1 MLEFN
6 NISYSISQRKLFEN
20 TSLLVPNGYH
30 LGLIGS
36 NGIGKSTLF
45 NLITKELSLDEGD
58 IKLQSNKSIG
68 ILQQEIPD
76 TQLTLLDFVLSG
88 NQEQTELLKE
98 VETSTNPDRISEI
111 YMRLEDLNAYDAPWK
126 ASLILSGLGFDKSQQ
141 EKKLSDFSGGW
152 RMRVGL
158 ASALFNEP
166 DLLLLDEPTNHLDFE
181 SNIWLENFL
190 VNYPRTFIL
199 ISHDREALNKT
210 VDHIIHIDQLK
221 LNIYT
226 GNYDQYENQY
236 AQKIIGQQSLF
247 EKQQAYKKNVMRFV
261 NRFGSKASK
270 AKQAQSRLKSL
281 EKMDLVDAVISDR
294 AIKFSFPKPENL
306 GSSIITLDHVDV
318 GYEINKPILKDINLS
333 IANDSRIALLGA
345 NGNGKST
352 LIKLISEKL
361 EPMSGKIIKSK
372 KLKIGYFAQH
382 QSEEL
387 ELDQTAFQV
396 LSQKALDQPELKT
409 RGILGKFGFDKAKSD
424 TKIGKLSGGEK
435 TRLLFCLMSF
445 ESPNILLLDEPTNHL
460 DIDSISALINALNDY
475 EGCVILVSHD
485 TQLIEKVSDQLV
497 LIKDGKVNNF
507 LEDLESYKTLIMDDK
522 KSNRSKN
529 KKEKNQKKNQKKLK
543 KLEINIKR
551 LTKEKLNIENQLVDK
566 ENISNYDLLSD
577 LSNKYTEIKKDLEKS
592 EELWL
597 NQQE

>member
-45 NLITKELSLDEGD
+45 NLITKELSLDEGE
-58 IKLQSNKSIG
+58 IKFQSNKTIG

-76 TQLTLLDFVLSG
+76 NELSLLEFVLSS
-88 NQEQTELLKE
+88 NHEQTELLKE
-98 VETSTNPDRISEI
+98 VETSTNSERISDI
-111 YMRLEDLNAYDAPWK
+111 YMRLEEINAYDAPWK
-126 ASLILSGLGFDKSQQ
+126 ASLILSGLGFDKPQQ
-141 EKKLSDFSGGW
+141 EKKLKEFSGGW

-181 SNIWLENFL
+181 SNTWLENFL

-199 ISHDREALNKT
+199 ISHDRETLNKT
-210 VDHIIHIDQLK
+210 VDHIIHVDQLK

-226 GNYDQYENQY
+226 GNYDQYEKIY
-236 AQKIIGQQSLF
+236 AQKKIGQQSLF
-247 EKQQAYKKNVMRFV
+247 DKQQAYKKNVMRFV
-261 NRFGSKASK
+261 DRFGSKASK

-318 GYEINKPILKDINLS
+318 GYEKGNPVLKDINLS
-333 IANDSRIALLGA
+333 ISNDSRIALLGA

-352 LIKLISEKL
+352 LIKLISEKIA
-361 EPMSGKIIKSK
+361 PMNGEIIKSK

-387 ELDQTAFQV
+387 DLDQTAFQV
-396 LSQKALDQPELKT
+396 LSKKDIDQPELKT
-409 RGILGKFGFDKAKSD
+409 RSILGKFGFDKAKSD
-424 TKIGKLSGGEK
+424 TKIEKLSGGEK

-460 DIDSISALINALNDY
+460 DLDSRSALINALNEY
-475 EGCVILVSHD
+475 EGCVVLVSHD
-485 TQLIEKVSDQLV
+485 TQLVEKICDQLL

-507 LEDLESYKTLIMDDK
+507 NEDLQSYKAYVIDDR
-522 KSNRSKN
+522 KSNNSKKKKENN
-529 KKEKNQKKNQKKLK
+529 KKKTQKKLK

-551 LTKEKLNIENQLVDK
+551 LTKEKTNIEARLISD
-566 ENISNYDLLSD
+566 ENINNYDLLSD
-577 LSNKYTEIKKDLEKS
+577 LSFKYIEIKKELEKN
-592 EELWL
+592 EEIWL
-597 NQQE
+597 NEQE

>member
-45 NLITKELSLDEGD
+45 NLITKEISLDEGE

-76 TQLTLLDFVLSG
+76 TELSLLDFVLSS
-88 NQEQTELLKE
+88 NKEQTELLKE
-98 VETSTNPDRISEI
+98 VETSENPERISEI

-126 ASLILSGLGFDKSQQ
+126 ASMILSGLGFDKSQQ
-141 EKKLSDFSGGW
+141 QKNLSDFSGGW

-190 VNYPRTFIL
+190 INYPRTFIL

-236 AQKIIGQQSLF
+236 AQKILGQQSLF
-247 EKQQAYKKNVMRFV
+247 EKQQAYKKNVMKFV
-261 NRFGSKASK
+261 DRFGSKASK

-318 GYEINKPILKDINLS
+318 GYEVNKPILSDINLS
-333 IANDSRIALLGA
+333 ISNDSRIALLGA

-352 LIKLISEKL
+352 LIKLISDNLK
-361 EPMSGKIIKSK
+361 PMNGKIIKSK

-396 LSQKALDQPELKT
+396 LSKKSLYQPELKT

-424 TKIGKLSGGEK
+424 TKIEKLSGGEK

-445 ESPNILLLDEPTNHL
+445 ESPNVLLLDEPTNHL
-460 DIDSISALINALNDY
+460 DIDSRSALINALNNY

-485 TQLIEKVSDQLV
+485 TQLVEKVSDQLII
-497 LIKDGKVNNF
+497 IKDGKVNNF
-507 LEDLESYKTLIMDDK
+507 TEDLESYKSFIIDDK
-522 KSNRSKN
+522 KSNRSK
-529 KKEKNQKKNQKKLK
+529 KKKQNNNQKKTK

-551 LTKEKLNIENQLVDK
+551 LTKEKSNIENQLVAT
-566 ENISNYDLLSD
+566 ENITNYDLLAD
-577 LSNKYTEIKKDLEKS
+577 LSSRYTEIKKELDKN

-597 NQQE
+597 NEQK

>member
-45 NLITKELSLDEGD
+45 NLITKELSLDEGE
-58 IKLQSNKSIG
+58 IIFQSNKTIG

-76 TQLTLLDFVLSG
+76 NELSLLEFVLSS
-88 NQEQTELLKE
+88 NHEQTELLKE
-98 VETSTNPDRISEI
+98 VETSTNSERISEI
-111 YMRLEDLNAYDAPWK
+111 YMRLEEINAYDAPWK
-126 ASLILSGLGFDKSQQ
+126 ASLILSGLGFDKPQQ
-141 EKKLSDFSGGW
+141 EKKLKEFSGGW

-181 SNIWLENFL
+181 SNTWLENFL

-199 ISHDREALNKT
+199 ISHDRETLNKT

-226 GNYDQYENQY
+226 GNYDQYEKIY
-236 AQKIIGQQSLF
+236 AQKKIGQQSLF
-247 EKQQAYKKNVMRFV
+247 DKQQAYKKNVMRFV
-261 NRFGSKASK
+261 DRFGSKASK

-318 GYEINKPILKDINLS
+318 GYEKGNPVLKDINLS
-333 IANDSRIALLGA
+333 ISNDSRIALLGA

-352 LIKLISEKL
+352 LIKLISEKI
-361 EPMSGKIIKSK
+361 EPMNGEIIKSK

-387 ELDQTAFQV
+387 DLDQTAFQV
-396 LSQKALDQPELKT
+396 LSKKYIDQPELKT
-409 RGILGKFGFDKAKSD
+409 RSILGKFGFDKAKSD
-424 TKIGKLSGGEK
+424 TKIEKLSGGEK

-460 DIDSISALINALNDY
+460 DLDSRSALINALNEY
-475 EGCVILVSHD
+475 EGCVVLVSHD
-485 TQLIEKVSDQLV
+485 TQLVEKICDQLL

-507 LEDLESYKTLIMDDK
+507 NEDLQSYKAFVIDDR
-522 KSNRSKN
+522 KSNNSKKKKENN
-529 KKEKNQKKNQKKLK
+529 KKKTQKKLK

-551 LTKEKLNIENQLVDK
+551 LTKEKTNIEARLISD
-566 ENISNYDLLSD
+566 ENINNYDLLSD
-577 LSNKYTEIKKDLEKS
+577 LSFKYIEIKKELEKN
-592 EELWL
+592 EEIWL
-597 NQQE
+597 NEQE

>member
-45 NLITKELSLDEGD
+45 NLITKELSLDEGE
-58 IKLQSNKSIG
+58 IIFQSNKTIG

-76 TQLTLLDFVLSG
+76 NELSLLEFVLSS
-88 NQEQTELLKE
+88 NHEQTELLKE
-98 VETSTNPDRISEI
+98 VETSTNSERISEI
-111 YMRLEDLNAYDAPWK
+111 YMRLEEINAYDAPWK
-126 ASLILSGLGFDKSQQ
+126 ASLILSGLGFDKPQQ
-141 EKKLSDFSGGW
+141 EKKLKEFSGGW

-181 SNIWLENFL
+181 SNTWLENFL

-199 ISHDREALNKT
+199 ISHDRETLNKT
-210 VDHIIHIDQLK
+210 VDHIIHVDQLK

-226 GNYDQYENQY
+226 GNYDQYEKIY
-236 AQKIIGQQSLF
+236 AQKKIGQQSLF
-247 EKQQAYKKNVMRFV
+247 DKQQAYKKNVMRFV
-261 NRFGSKASK
+261 DRFGSKASK

-318 GYEINKPILKDINLS
+318 GYEKGNPVLKDINLS
-333 IANDSRIALLGA
+333 ISNDSRIALLGA

-352 LIKLISEKL
+352 LIKLISEKI
-361 EPMSGKIIKSK
+361 EPMNGEIIKSK

-387 ELDQTAFQV
+387 DLDQTAFQV
-396 LSQKALDQPELKT
+396 LSKKDIDQPELKT
-409 RGILGKFGFDKAKSD
+409 RSILGKFGFDKAKSD
-424 TKIGKLSGGEK
+424 TKIEKLSGGEK

-460 DIDSISALINALNDY
+460 DLDSRSALINALNEY
-475 EGCVILVSHD
+475 EGCVVLVSHD
-485 TQLIEKVSDQLV
+485 TQLVEKICDQLL

-507 LEDLESYKTLIMDDK
+507 NEDLQSYKAFVIDDR
-522 KSNRSKN
+522 KSNNSKKKKENN
-529 KKEKNQKKNQKKLK
+529 KKKTQKKLK

-551 LTKEKLNIENQLVDK
+551 LTKEKTNIEARLISD
-566 ENISNYDLLSD
+566 ENINNYDLLSD
-577 LSNKYTEIKKDLEKS
+577 LSFKYIEIKKELEKN
-592 EELWL
+592 EEIWL
-597 NQQE
+597 NEQE

>member
-45 NLITKELSLDEGD
+45 NLITKELSLDEGE
-58 IKLQSNKSIG
+58 IIFQSNKTIG

-76 TQLTLLDFVLSG
+76 NELSLLEFVLSS
-88 NQEQTELLKE
+88 NHEQTELLKE
-98 VETSTNPDRISEI
+98 VETSTNSERISDI
-111 YMRLEDLNAYDAPWK
+111 YMRLEEINAYDAPWK
-126 ASLILSGLGFDKSQQ
+126 ASLILSGLGFDKPQQ
-141 EKKLSDFSGGW
+141 EKKLKEFSGGW

-181 SNIWLENFL
+181 SNTWLENFL

-199 ISHDREALNKT
+199 ISHDRETLNKT
-210 VDHIIHIDQLK
+210 VDHIIHVDQLK

-226 GNYDQYENQY
+226 GNYDQYEKIY
-236 AQKIIGQQSLF
+236 AQKKIGQRSLF
-247 EKQQAYKKNVMRFV
+247 DKQQAYKKNVMRFV
-261 NRFGSKASK
+261 DRFGSKASK

-318 GYEINKPILKDINLS
+318 GYEKGNPVLKDINLS
-333 IANDSRIALLGA
+333 ISNDSRIALLGA

-352 LIKLISEKL
+352 LIKLISEKIA
-361 EPMSGKIIKSK
+361 PMNGEIIKSK

-387 ELDQTAFQV
+387 DLDQTAFQV
-396 LSQKALDQPELKT
+396 LSKKDIDQPELKT
-409 RGILGKFGFDKAKSD
+409 RSILGKFGFDKAKSD
-424 TKIGKLSGGEK
+424 TKIEKLSGGEK

-460 DIDSISALINALNDY
+460 DLDSRSALINALNEY
-475 EGCVILVSHD
+475 EGCVVLVSHD
-485 TQLIEKVSDQLV
+485 TQLVEKICDQLL

-507 LEDLESYKTLIMDDK
+507 NEDLQSYKAYVIDDR
-522 KSNRSKN
+522 KSNNSKKKKENN
-529 KKEKNQKKNQKKLK
+529 KKKTQKKLK

-551 LTKEKLNIENQLVDK
+551 LTKEKTNIEARLISD
-566 ENISNYDLLSD
+566 ENINNYDLLSD
-577 LSNKYTEIKKDLEKS
+577 LSFKYIEIKKELEKN
-592 EELWL
+592 EEIWL
-597 NQQE
+597 NEQE

>member
-45 NLITKELSLDEGD
+45 NLITKELSLDEGE
-58 IKLQSNKSIG
+58 IIFQSNKTIG

-76 TQLTLLDFVLSG
+76 NELSLLEFVLSS
-88 NQEQTELLKE
+88 NHEQTELLKE
-98 VETSTNPDRISEI
+98 VETSTNSERISDI
-111 YMRLEDLNAYDAPWK
+111 YMRLEEINAYDAPWK
-126 ASLILSGLGFDKSQQ
+126 ASLILSGLGFDKPQQ
-141 EKKLSDFSGGW
+141 EKKLKEFSGGW

-181 SNIWLENFL
+181 SNTWLENFL

-199 ISHDREALNKT
+199 ISHDRETLNKT
-210 VDHIIHIDQLK
+210 VDHIIHVDQLK

-226 GNYDQYENQY
+226 GNYDQYEKIY
-236 AQKIIGQQSLF
+236 AQKKIGQQSLF
-247 EKQQAYKKNVMRFV
+247 DKQQAYKKNVMRFV
-261 NRFGSKASK
+261 DRFGSKASK

-318 GYEINKPILKDINLS
+318 GYEKGNPVLKDINLS
-333 IANDSRIALLGA
+333 ISNDSRIALLGA

-352 LIKLISEKL
+352 LIKLISEKI
-361 EPMSGKIIKSK
+361 EPMNGEIIKSK

-387 ELDQTAFQV
+387 DLDQTAFQV
-396 LSQKALDQPELKT
+396 LSKKDIDQPELKT
-409 RGILGKFGFDKAKSD
+409 RSILGKFGFDKAKSD
-424 TKIGKLSGGEK
+424 TKIEKLSGGEK

-460 DIDSISALINALNDY
+460 DLDSRSALINALNEY
-475 EGCVILVSHD
+475 EGCVVLVSHD
-485 TQLIEKVSDQLV
+485 TQLVEKICDQLL

-507 LEDLESYKTLIMDDK
+507 NEDLQSYKAYVIDDR
-522 KSNRSKN
+522 KSNNSKKKKENN
-529 KKEKNQKKNQKKLK
+529 KKKTQKKLK

-551 LTKEKLNIENQLVDK
+551 LTKEKTNIEARLISD
-566 ENISNYDLLSD
+566 ENINNYDLLSD
-577 LSNKYTEIKKDLEKS
+577 LSFKYIEIKKELEKN
-592 EELWL
+592 EEIWL
-597 NQQE
+597 NEQE

>member
-45 NLITKELSLDEGD
+45 NLITKELSLDEGE
-58 IKLQSNKSIG
+58 IIFQSNKTIG

-76 TQLTLLDFVLSG
+76 NELSLLEFVLSS
-88 NQEQTELLKE
+88 NHEQTELLKE
-98 VETSTNPDRISEI
+98 VETSTNSERISEI
-111 YMRLEDLNAYDAPWK
+111 YMRLEEINAYDAPWK
-126 ASLILSGLGFDKSQQ
+126 ASLILSGLGFDKPQQ
-141 EKKLSDFSGGW
+141 EKKLKEFSGGW

-181 SNIWLENFL
+181 SNTWLENFL

-199 ISHDREALNKT
+199 ISHDRETLNKT

-226 GNYDQYENQY
+226 GNYDQYEKIY
-236 AQKIIGQQSLF
+236 AQKKIGQRSLF
-247 EKQQAYKKNVMRFV
+247 DKQQAYKKNVMRFV
-261 NRFGSKASK
+261 DRFGSKASK

-318 GYEINKPILKDINLS
+318 GYEKGNPVLKDINLS
-333 IANDSRIALLGA
+333 ISNDSRIALLGA

-352 LIKLISEKL
+352 LIKLISEKIA
-361 EPMSGKIIKSK
+361 PMNGEIIKSK

-387 ELDQTAFQV
+387 DLDQTAFQV
-396 LSQKALDQPELKT
+396 LSKKDIDQPELKT
-409 RGILGKFGFDKAKSD
+409 RSILGKFGFDKAKSD
-424 TKIGKLSGGEK
+424 TKIEKLSGGEK

-460 DIDSISALINALNDY
+460 DLDSRSALINALNEY
-475 EGCVILVSHD
+475 EGCVVLVSHD
-485 TQLIEKVSDQLV
+485 TQLVEKICDQLL

-507 LEDLESYKTLIMDDK
+507 NEDLQSYKAYVIDDR
-522 KSNRSKN
+522 KSNNSKKKKENN
-529 KKEKNQKKNQKKLK
+529 KKKTQKKLK

-551 LTKEKLNIENQLVDK
+551 LTKEKTNIEARLISD
-566 ENISNYDLLSD
+566 ENINNYDLLSD
-577 LSNKYTEIKKDLEKS
+577 LSFKYIEIKKELEKN
-592 EELWL
+592 EEIWL
-597 NQQE
+597 NEQE

>member
-45 NLITKELSLDEGD
+45 NLITKELSLDEGE
-58 IKLQSNKSIG
+58 IIFQSNKTIG

-76 TQLTLLDFVLSG
+76 NELSLLEFVLSS
-88 NQEQTELLKE
+88 NHEQTELLKE
-98 VETSTNPDRISEI
+98 VETSTNSERISEI
-111 YMRLEDLNAYDAPWK
+111 YMRLEEINAYDAPWK
-126 ASLILSGLGFDKSQQ
+126 ASLILSGLGFDKPQQ
-141 EKKLSDFSGGW
+141 EKKLKEFSGGW

-181 SNIWLENFL
+181 SNTWLENFL

-199 ISHDREALNKT
+199 ISHDRETLNKT
-210 VDHIIHIDQLK
+210 VDHIIHVDQLK

-226 GNYDQYENQY
+226 GNYDQYEKIY
-236 AQKIIGQQSLF
+236 AQKKIGQQSLF
-247 EKQQAYKKNVMRFV
+247 DKQQAYKKNVMRFV
-261 NRFGSKASK
+261 DRFGSKASK

-318 GYEINKPILKDINLS
+318 GYEKGNPVLKDINLS
-333 IANDSRIALLGA
+333 ISNDSRIALLGA

-352 LIKLISEKL
+352 LIKLISEKI
-361 EPMSGKIIKSK
+361 EPMNGEIIKSK

-387 ELDQTAFQV
+387 DLDQTAFQV
-396 LSQKALDQPELKT
+396 LSKKDIDQPELKT
-409 RGILGKFGFDKAKSD
+409 RSILGKFGFDKAKSD
-424 TKIGKLSGGEK
+424 TKIEKLSGGEK

-460 DIDSISALINALNDY
+460 DLDSRSALINALNEY
-475 EGCVILVSHD
+475 EGCVVLVSHD
-485 TQLIEKVSDQLV
+485 TQLVEKICDQLL

-507 LEDLESYKTLIMDDK
+507 NEDLQSYKAFVIDDR
-522 KSNRSKN
+522 KSNNSKKKKENN
-529 KKEKNQKKNQKKLK
+529 KKKTQKKLK

-551 LTKEKLNIENQLVDK
+551 LTKEKTNIEARLISD
-566 ENISNYDLLSD
+566 ENINNYDLLSD
-577 LSNKYTEIKKDLEKS
+577 LSFKYIEIKKELEKN
-592 EELWL
+592 EEIWL
-597 NQQE
+597 NEQG

>member
-45 NLITKELSLDEGD
+45 NLITKELSLDEGE
-58 IKLQSNKSIG
+58 IIFQSNKTIG

-76 TQLTLLDFVLSG
+76 NELSLLEFVLSS
-88 NQEQTELLKE
+88 NHEQTELLKE
-98 VETSTNPDRISEI
+98 VETSTNSERISEI
-111 YMRLEDLNAYDAPWK
+111 YMRLEEINAYDAPWK
-126 ASLILSGLGFDKSQQ
+126 ASLILSGLGFDKPQQ
-141 EKKLSDFSGGW
+141 EKKLKEFSGGW

-181 SNIWLENFL
+181 SNTWLENFL

-199 ISHDREALNKT
+199 ISHDRETLNKT
-210 VDHIIHIDQLK
+210 VDHIIHVDQLK

-226 GNYDQYENQY
+226 GNYDQYEKIY
-236 AQKIIGQQSLF
+236 AQKKIGQQSLF
-247 EKQQAYKKNVMRFV
+247 DKQKAYKKNVMRFV
-261 NRFGSKASK
+261 DRFGSKASK

-318 GYEINKPILKDINLS
+318 GYEKGNPVLKDINLS
-333 IANDSRIALLGA
+333 ISNDSRIALLGA

-352 LIKLISEKL
+352 LIKLISEKI
-361 EPMSGKIIKSK
+361 EPMNGEIIKSK

-387 ELDQTAFQV
+387 DLDQTAFQV
-396 LSQKALDQPELKT
+396 LSKKDIDQPELKT
-409 RGILGKFGFDKAKSD
+409 RSILGKFGFDKAKSD
-424 TKIGKLSGGEK
+424 TKIEKLSGGEK

-460 DIDSISALINALNDY
+460 DLDSRSALINALNEY
-475 EGCVILVSHD
+475 EGCVVLVSHD
-485 TQLIEKVSDQLV
+485 TQLVEKICDQLL

-507 LEDLESYKTLIMDDK
+507 NEDLQSYKAFVIDDR
-522 KSNRSKN
+522 KSNNSKKKKENN
-529 KKEKNQKKNQKKLK
+529 KKKTQKKLK

-551 LTKEKLNIENQLVDK
+551 LTKEKTNIEARLISD
-566 ENISNYDLLSD
+566 ENINNYDLLSD
-577 LSNKYTEIKKDLEKS
+577 LSFKYIEIKKELEKN
-592 EELWL
+592 EEIWL
-597 NQQE
+597 NEQE

>member
-45 NLITKELSLDEGD
+45 NLITKELSLDEGE
-58 IKLQSNKSIG
+58 IIFQSNKTIG

-76 TQLTLLDFVLSG
+76 NELSLLEFVLSS
-88 NQEQTELLKE
+88 NHEQTELLKE
-98 VETSTNPDRISEI
+98 VETSTNSERISEI
-111 YMRLEDLNAYDAPWK
+111 YMRLEEINAYDAPWK
-126 ASLILSGLGFDKSQQ
+126 ASLILSGLGFDKPQQ
-141 EKKLSDFSGGW
+141 EKKLKEFSGGW

-181 SNIWLENFL
+181 SNTWLENFL

-199 ISHDREALNKT
+199 ISHDRETLNKT
-210 VDHIIHIDQLK
+210 VDHIIHVDQLK

-226 GNYDQYENQY
+226 GNYDQYEKIY
-236 AQKIIGQQSLF
+236 AQKKIGQQSLF
-247 EKQQAYKKNVMRFV
+247 DKQQAYKKNVMRFV
-261 NRFGSKASK
+261 DRFGSKASK

-318 GYEINKPILKDINLS
+318 GYEKGNPVLKDINLS
-333 IANDSRIALLGA
+333 ISNDSRIALLGA

-352 LIKLISEKL
+352 LIKLISEKI
-361 EPMSGKIIKSK
+361 EPMNGEIIKSK

-387 ELDQTAFQV
+387 DLDQTAFQV
-396 LSQKALDQPELKT
+396 LSKKYIDQPELKT
-409 RGILGKFGFDKAKSD
+409 RSILGKFGFDKAKSD
-424 TKIGKLSGGEK
+424 TKIEKLSGGEK

-460 DIDSISALINALNDY
+460 DLDSRSALINALNEY
-475 EGCVILVSHD
+475 EGCVVLVSHD
-485 TQLIEKVSDQLV
+485 TQLVEKICDQLL

-507 LEDLESYKTLIMDDK
+507 NEDLQSYKAFVIDDR
-522 KSNRSKN
+522 KSNNSKKKKENN
-529 KKEKNQKKNQKKLK
+529 KKKTQKKLK

-551 LTKEKLNIENQLVDK
+551 LIKEKTNIEARLISD
-566 ENISNYDLLSD
+566 ENINNYDLLSD
-577 LSNKYTEIKKDLEKS
+577 LSFKYIEIKKELEKN
-592 EELWL
+592 EEIWL
-597 NQQE
+597 NEQE

>member
-6 NISYSISQRKLFEN
+6 NISYTISQRKLFEN

-45 NLITKELSLDEGD
+45 NLITKELSLDEGE
-58 IKLQSNKSIG
+58 IKFQSKKTIG
-68 ILQQEIPD
+68 ILEQEIPGNE
-76 TQLTLLDFVLSG
+76 LSLLDFVLSS
-88 NQEQTELLKE
+88 NHEQTELLKE
-98 VETSTNPDRISEI
+98 VETSSNPERISEI
-111 YMRLEDLNAYDAPWK
+111 YMRLEDINAYDAPWK
-126 ASLILSGLGFDKSQQ
+126 ASLILSGLGFDKPQQ
-141 EKKLSDFSGGW
+141 EKKLNEFSGGW

-190 VNYPRTFIL
+190 INYPRTFIL
-199 ISHDREALNKT
+199 ISHDRETLNKT
-210 VDHIIHIDQLK
+210 VDHIIHVDQLK

-226 GNYDQYENQY
+226 GNYDQYEKQY
-236 AQKIIGQQSLF
+236 AQKKIGQQSLF
-247 EKQQAYKKNVMRFV
+247 NKQQAYKKNVMRFV
-261 NRFGSKASK
+261 DRFGSKASK

-294 AIKFSFPKPENL
+294 SIKFSFPKPENL

-318 GYEINKPILKDINLS
+318 GYEKDNPVLKDINLS
-333 IANDSRIALLGA
+333 ISNDSRIALLGA

-352 LIKLISEKL
+352 LIKLISEKI

-387 ELDQTAFQV
+387 DLDQTAFQV
-396 LSQKALDQPELKT
+396 LSKKDLDQSELKT
-409 RGILGKFGFDKAKSD
+409 RSILGKFGFDKAKSD
-424 TKIGKLSGGEK
+424 TKIEKLSGGEK

-445 ESPNILLLDEPTNHL
+445 ESPHILLLDEPTNHL
-460 DIDSISALINALNDY
+460 DIDSRSALINALNEY

-485 TQLIEKVSDQLV
+485 TQLVEKVSDQLL

-507 LEDLESYKTLIMDDK
+507 NEDLQSYKAFVIDDR
-522 KSNRSKN
+522 KSNNSKK
-529 KKEKNQKKNQKKLK
+529 KKENNKKKNQKKIK
-543 KLEINIKR
+543 KLEINLKR
-551 LTKEKLNIENQLVDK
+551 LTKEKTNIEAKLIAA
-566 ENISNYDLLSD
+566 ENINNYDLLSN
-577 LSNKYTEIKKDLEKS
+577 LSFKYIEIKKELEKN
-592 EELWL
+592 EEIWL
-597 NQQE
+597 NEQE

>member
-76 TQLTLLDFVLSG
+76 TQLSLLDFVLSG

-396 LSQKALDQPELKT
+396 LSKKALDQPELKT

-460 DIDSISALINALNDY
+460 DIDSRSALINALNDY

-497 LIKDGKVNNF
+497 LIKDGKVNNC
-507 LEDLESYKTLIMDDK
+507 
-522 KSNRSKN
+522 
-529 KKEKNQKKNQKKLK
+529 
-543 KLEINIKR
+543 
-551 LTKEKLNIENQLVDK
+551 
-566 ENISNYDLLSD
+566 LL
-577 LSNKYTEIKKDLEKS
+577 YTSPSPRDQRGS
-592 EELWL
+592 RMPASA
-597 NQQE
+597 

>member
-76 TQLTLLDFVLSG
+76 TQLSLLDFVLSG
-88 NQEQTELLKE
+88 NHEQTELLKE

-141 EKKLSDFSGGW
+141 QKKLSDFSGGW

-396 LSQKALDQPELKT
+396 LSKKALDQPELKT

-460 DIDSISALINALNDY
+460 DIDSRSALINALNNY

-529 KKEKNQKKNQKKLK
+529 KKEKNQKKNQKKIK

-551 LTKEKLNIENQLVDK
+551 LTKEKLNIENQLVAK

-577 LSNKYTEIKKDLEKS
+577 LSNRYSEIKKDLEKS

-597 NQQE
+597 TQQE

>member
-45 NLITKELSLDEGD
+45 NLITKELSLDEGE
-58 IKLQSNKSIG
+58 IIFQSNKTIG

-76 TQLTLLDFVLSG
+76 NELSLLEFVLSS
-88 NQEQTELLKE
+88 NHEQTELLKE
-98 VETSTNPDRISEI
+98 VETSTNSERISEI
-111 YMRLEDLNAYDAPWK
+111 YMRLEEINAYDAPWK
-126 ASLILSGLGFDKSQQ
+126 ASLILSGLGFDKPQQ
-141 EKKLSDFSGGW
+141 EKKLKEFSGGW

-181 SNIWLENFL
+181 SNTWLENFL

-199 ISHDREALNKT
+199 ISHDRETLNKT
-210 VDHIIHIDQLK
+210 VDHIIHVDQLK

-226 GNYDQYENQY
+226 GNYDQYEKIY
-236 AQKIIGQQSLF
+236 AQKKIGQQSLF
-247 EKQQAYKKNVMRFV
+247 DKQKAYKKNVMRFV
-261 NRFGSKASK
+261 DRFGSKASK

-318 GYEINKPILKDINLS
+318 GYEKGNPVLKDINLS
-333 IANDSRIALLGA
+333 ISNDSRIALLGA

-352 LIKLISEKL
+352 LIKLISEKI
-361 EPMSGKIIKSK
+361 EPMNGEIIKSK

-387 ELDQTAFQV
+387 DLDQTAFQV
-396 LSQKALDQPELKT
+396 LSKKDIDQPELKT
-409 RGILGKFGFDKAKSD
+409 RSILGKFGFDKAKSD
-424 TKIGKLSGGEK
+424 TKIEKLSGGEK

-460 DIDSISALINALNDY
+460 DLDSRSALINALNEY
-475 EGCVILVSHD
+475 EGCVVLVSHD
-485 TQLIEKVSDQLV
+485 TQLVEKICDQLL

-507 LEDLESYKTLIMDDK
+507 NEDLQSYKAFVIDDR
-522 KSNRSKN
+522 KSNNSKKKKENN
-529 KKEKNQKKNQKKLK
+529 KKKTQKKLK

-551 LTKEKLNIENQLVDK
+551 LIKEKTNIEARLISD
-566 ENISNYDLLSD
+566 ENINSYDLLSD
-577 LSNKYTEIKKDLEKS
+577 LSFKYIEIKKELEKN
-592 EELWL
+592 EEIWL
-597 NQQE
+597 NEQE

>member
-45 NLITKELSLDEGD
+45 NLITKEISLDEGE

-76 TQLTLLDFVLSG
+76 TELSLLDFVLSS
-88 NQEQTELLKE
+88 NKEQTELLKE
-98 VETSTNPDRISEI
+98 VETSENPERISEI

-126 ASLILSGLGFDKSQQ
+126 ASMILSGLGFDKSQQ
-141 EKKLSDFSGGW
+141 QKNLSDFSGGW

-190 VNYPRTFIL
+190 INYPRTFIL

-236 AQKIIGQQSLF
+236 AQKILGQQSLF
-247 EKQQAYKKNVMRFV
+247 EKQQAYKKNVMKFV
-261 NRFGSKASK
+261 DRFGSKASK

-318 GYEINKPILKDINLS
+318 GYEVNKPILSDINLS
-333 IANDSRIALLGA
+333 ISNDSRIALLGA

-352 LIKLISEKL
+352 LIKLISDNLK
-361 EPMSGKIIKSK
+361 PMNGKIIKSK

-396 LSQKALDQPELKT
+396 LSKKSLYQPELKT

-424 TKIGKLSGGEK
+424 TKIEKLSGGEK

-445 ESPNILLLDEPTNHL
+445 ESPNVLLLDEPTNHL
-460 DIDSISALINALNDY
+460 DIDSRSALINALNNY

-485 TQLIEKVSDQLV
+485 TQLVEKVSDQLII
-497 LIKDGKVNNF
+497 IKDGKVNNF
-507 LEDLESYKTLIMDDK
+507 TEDLESYKSFIIDDK
-522 KSNRSKN
+522 KSNRSK
-529 KKEKNQKKNQKKLK
+529 KKKQNNQKNNQKKTK

-551 LTKEKLNIENQLVDK
+551 LTKEKSNIENQLVAT
-566 ENISNYDLLSD
+566 ENITNYDLLAD
-577 LSNKYTEIKKDLEKS
+577 LSSRYTEIKKELDKN

-597 NQQE
+597 NEQK

>member
-45 NLITKELSLDEGD
+45 NLITKELSLDEGE

-76 TQLTLLDFVLSG
+76 TELSLLDFVLSG

-98 VETSTNPDRISEI
+98 VETSTNSERISEI

-126 ASLILSGLGFDKSQQ
+126 ASLILSGLGFDKSEQ
-141 EKKLSDFSGGW
+141 EKKLSEFSGGW

-190 VNYPRTFIL
+190 VDYSRTFIL

-261 NRFGSKASK
+261 DRFGSKASK

-333 IANDSRIALLGA
+333 ISNDSRIALLGA

-396 LSQKALDQPELKT
+396 LSKKALDQPELKI

-460 DIDSISALINALNDY
+460 DIDSRSALINALNDY

-485 TQLIEKVSDQLV
+485 TQLIEKVSDQLILV
-497 LIKDGKVNNF
+497 KDGQVKNF
-507 LEDLESYKTLIMDDK
+507 TEDLESYKTFIIDDK
-522 KSNRSKN
+522 KSNRSKKKKGNN
-529 KKEKNQKKNQKKLK
+529 KKNKKKIKKM
-543 KLEINIKR
+543 EINIKR
-551 LTKEKLNIENQLVDK
+551 LTKEKSNIENKLVAT
-566 ENISNYDLLSD
+566 ENINNYDLLSD
-577 LSNKYTEIKKDLEKS
+577 LSNRYKDIKKELEKN

-597 NQQE
+597 NEQE

>member
-166 DLLLLDEPTNHLDFE
+166 DLVLLDEPTNHLDFE

-396 LSQKALDQPELKT
+396 LSKKALDQPELKT

-460 DIDSISALINALNDY
+460 DIDSRSALINALNDY

>member
-45 NLITKELSLDEGD
+45 NLITKELSLDEGE
-58 IKLQSNKSIG
+58 IIFQSNKTIG

-76 TQLTLLDFVLSG
+76 NELSLLEFVLSS
-88 NQEQTELLKE
+88 NHEQTELLKE
-98 VETSTNPDRISEI
+98 VETSTNSERISEI
-111 YMRLEDLNAYDAPWK
+111 YMRLEEINAYDAPWK
-126 ASLILSGLGFDKSQQ
+126 ASLILSGLGFDKPQQ
-141 EKKLSDFSGGW
+141 EKKLKEFSGGW

-181 SNIWLENFL
+181 SNTWLENFL

-199 ISHDREALNKT
+199 ISHDRETLNKT
-210 VDHIIHIDQLK
+210 VDHIIHVDQLK

-226 GNYDQYENQY
+226 GNYDQYEKIY
-236 AQKIIGQQSLF
+236 AQKKIGQQSLF
-247 EKQQAYKKNVMRFV
+247 DKQQAYKKNVMRFV
-261 NRFGSKASK
+261 DRFGSKASK

-318 GYEINKPILKDINLS
+318 GYEKGNPVLKDINLS
-333 IANDSRIALLGA
+333 ISNDSRIALLGA

-352 LIKLISEKL
+352 LIKLISEKI
-361 EPMSGKIIKSK
+361 EPMNGEIIKSK

-387 ELDQTAFQV
+387 DLDQTAFQV
-396 LSQKALDQPELKT
+396 LSKKDIDQPELKT
-409 RGILGKFGFDKAKSD
+409 RSILGKFGFDKAKSD
-424 TKIGKLSGGEK
+424 TKIEKLSGGEK

-460 DIDSISALINALNDY
+460 DLDSRSALINALNEY
-475 EGCVILVSHD
+475 EGCVVLVSHD
-485 TQLIEKVSDQLV
+485 TQLVEKICDQLL

-507 LEDLESYKTLIMDDK
+507 NEDLQSYKAFVIDDR
-522 KSNRSKN
+522 KSNNSKKKKENN
-529 KKEKNQKKNQKKLK
+529 KKKTQKKLK

-551 LTKEKLNIENQLVDK
+551 LIKEKTNIEARLISD
-566 ENISNYDLLSD
+566 ENINNYDLLSD
-577 LSNKYTEIKKDLEKS
+577 LSFKYIEIKKELEKN
-592 EELWL
+592 EEIWL
-597 NQQE
+597 NEQE

>member
-45 NLITKELSLDEGD
+45 NLITKELSLDEGE
-58 IKLQSNKSIG
+58 IIFQSNKTIG

-76 TQLTLLDFVLSG
+76 NELSLLEFVLSS
-88 NQEQTELLKE
+88 NHEQTELLKE
-98 VETSTNPDRISEI
+98 VETSTNSERISEI
-111 YMRLEDLNAYDAPWK
+111 YMRLEEINAYDAPWK
-126 ASLILSGLGFDKSQQ
+126 ASLILSGLGFDKPQQ
-141 EKKLSDFSGGW
+141 EKKLKEFSGGW

-181 SNIWLENFL
+181 SNTWLENFL

-199 ISHDREALNKT
+199 ISHDRETLNKT
-210 VDHIIHIDQLK
+210 VDHIIHVDQLK

-226 GNYDQYENQY
+226 GNYDQYEKIY
-236 AQKIIGQQSLF
+236 AQKKIGQQSLF
-247 EKQQAYKKNVMRFV
+247 DKQKAYKKNVMRFV
-261 NRFGSKASK
+261 DRFGSKASK

-318 GYEINKPILKDINLS
+318 GYEKGNPVLKDINLS
-333 IANDSRIALLGA
+333 ISNDSRIALLGA

-352 LIKLISEKL
+352 LIKLISEKI
-361 EPMSGKIIKSK
+361 EPMNGEIIKSK

-387 ELDQTAFQV
+387 DLDQTAFQV
-396 LSQKALDQPELKT
+396 LSKKDIDQPELKT
-409 RGILGKFGFDKAKSD
+409 RSILGKFGFHKAQSD
-424 TKIGKLSGGEK
+424 TKIEKLSGGEK

-460 DIDSISALINALNDY
+460 DLDSRSALINALNEY
-475 EGCVILVSHD
+475 EGCVVLVSHD
-485 TQLIEKVSDQLV
+485 TQLVEKICDQLL

-507 LEDLESYKTLIMDDK
+507 NEDLQSYKAFVIDDR
-522 KSNRSKN
+522 KSNNSKKKKENN
-529 KKEKNQKKNQKKLK
+529 KKKTQKKLK

-551 LTKEKLNIENQLVDK
+551 LTKEKTNIEARLISD
-566 ENISNYDLLSD
+566 ENINNYDLLSD
-577 LSNKYTEIKKDLEKS
+577 LSFKYIEIKKELEKN
-592 EELWL
+592 EEIWL
-597 NQQE
+597 NEQE

>member
-45 NLITKELSLDEGD
+45 NLITKELSLDEGE
-58 IKLQSNKSIG
+58 IKFQSNKTIG

-76 TQLTLLDFVLSG
+76 NELSLLEFVLSS
-88 NQEQTELLKE
+88 NHEQTELLKE
-98 VETSTNPDRISEI
+98 VETSTNSERISDI
-111 YMRLEDLNAYDAPWK
+111 YMRLEEINAYDAPWK
-126 ASLILSGLGFDKSQQ
+126 ASLILSGLGFDKPQQ
-141 EKKLSDFSGGW
+141 EKKLKEFSGGW

-181 SNIWLENFL
+181 SNTWLENFL

-199 ISHDREALNKT
+199 ISHDRETLNKT

-226 GNYDQYENQY
+226 GNYDQYEKIY
-236 AQKIIGQQSLF
+236 AQKKIGQRSLF
-247 EKQQAYKKNVMRFV
+247 DKQQAYKKNVMRFV
-261 NRFGSKASK
+261 DRFGSKASK

-318 GYEINKPILKDINLS
+318 GYEKGNPVLKDINLS
-333 IANDSRIALLGA
+333 ISNDSRIALLGA

-352 LIKLISEKL
+352 LIKLISEKI
-361 EPMSGKIIKSK
+361 EPMNGEIIKSK

-387 ELDQTAFQV
+387 DLDQTAFQV
-396 LSQKALDQPELKT
+396 LSKKDIDQPELKT
-409 RGILGKFGFDKAKSD
+409 RSILGKFGFDKAKSD
-424 TKIGKLSGGEK
+424 TKIEKLSGGEK

-460 DIDSISALINALNDY
+460 DLDSRSALINALNEY
-475 EGCVILVSHD
+475 EGCVVLVSHD
-485 TQLIEKVSDQLV
+485 TQLVEKICDQLL

-507 LEDLESYKTLIMDDK
+507 NEDLQSYKAFVIDDR
-522 KSNRSKN
+522 KSNNSKKKKENN
-529 KKEKNQKKNQKKLK
+529 KKKTQKKLK

-551 LTKEKLNIENQLVDK
+551 LTKEKTNIEARLISD
-566 ENISNYDLLSD
+566 ENINNYDLLSD
-577 LSNKYTEIKKDLEKS
+577 LSFKYIEIKKELEKN
-592 EELWL
+592 EEIWL
-597 NQQE
+597 NEQE

>member
-76 TQLTLLDFVLSG
+76 TQLSLLDFVLSG

-190 VNYPRTFIL
+190 INYPRTFIL

-396 LSQKALDQPELKT
+396 LSKKALDQPELKT

-460 DIDSISALINALNDY
+460 DIDSRSALINALNDY

-566 ENISNYDLLSD
+566 ENINNYDLLSD

>member
-76 TQLTLLDFVLSG
+76 TQLSLLDFVLSG
-88 NQEQTELLKE
+88 NHEQTELLKE

-141 EKKLSDFSGGW
+141 QKKLSDFSGGW

-396 LSQKALDQPELKT
+396 LSKKALDQPELKT

-460 DIDSISALINALNDY
+460 DIDSRSALINALNNY

-529 KKEKNQKKNQKKLK
+529 KKEKNQKKNQKKIK

-551 LTKEKLNIENQLVDK
+551 LTKEKLNIENQLVAK

-577 LSNKYTEIKKDLEKS
+577 LYNRYSEIKKDLEKS

-597 NQQE
+597 TQQE

>member
-45 NLITKELSLDEGD
+45 NLITKELSLDEGE
-58 IKLQSNKSIG
+58 IIFQSNKTIG

-76 TQLTLLDFVLSG
+76 NELSLLEFVLSS
-88 NQEQTELLKE
+88 NHEQTELLKE
-98 VETSTNPDRISEI
+98 VETSTNSERISEI
-111 YMRLEDLNAYDAPWK
+111 YMRLEEINAYDAPWK
-126 ASLILSGLGFDKSQQ
+126 ASLILSGLGFDKPQQ
-141 EKKLSDFSGGW
+141 EKKLKEFSGGW

-181 SNIWLENFL
+181 SNTWLENFL

-199 ISHDREALNKT
+199 ISHDRETLNKT

-226 GNYDQYENQY
+226 GNYDQYEKIY
-236 AQKIIGQQSLF
+236 AQKKIGQQSLF
-247 EKQQAYKKNVMRFV
+247 DKQQAYKKNVMRFV
-261 NRFGSKASK
+261 DRFGSKASK

-318 GYEINKPILKDINLS
+318 GYEKGNPVLKDINLS
-333 IANDSRIALLGA
+333 ISNDSRIALLGA

-352 LIKLISEKL
+352 LIKLISEKIA
-361 EPMSGKIIKSK
+361 PMNGEIIKSK

-387 ELDQTAFQV
+387 DLDQTAFQV
-396 LSQKALDQPELKT
+396 LSKKDIDQPELKT
-409 RGILGKFGFDKAKSD
+409 RSILGKFGFDKAKSD
-424 TKIGKLSGGEK
+424 TKIEKLSGGEK

-460 DIDSISALINALNDY
+460 DLDSRSALINALNEY
-475 EGCVILVSHD
+475 EGCVVLVSHD
-485 TQLIEKVSDQLV
+485 TQLVEKICDQLL

-507 LEDLESYKTLIMDDK
+507 NEDLQSYKAFVIDDR
-522 KSNRSKN
+522 KSNNSKKKKENN
-529 KKEKNQKKNQKKLK
+529 KKKTQKKLK

-551 LTKEKLNIENQLVDK
+551 LTKEKTNIEARLISD
-566 ENISNYDLLSD
+566 ENINNYDLLSD
-577 LSNKYTEIKKDLEKS
+577 LSFKYIEIKKELEKN
-592 EELWL
+592 EEIWL
-597 NQQE
+597 NEQE

>member
-45 NLITKELSLDEGD
+45 NLITKELSLDEGE
-58 IKLQSNKSIG
+58 IIFQSNKTIG

-76 TQLTLLDFVLSG
+76 NELSLLEFVLSS
-88 NQEQTELLKE
+88 NHEQTELLKE
-98 VETSTNPDRISEI
+98 VETSTNSERISEI
-111 YMRLEDLNAYDAPWK
+111 YMRLEEINAYDAPWK
-126 ASLILSGLGFDKSQQ
+126 ASLILSGLGFDKPQQ
-141 EKKLSDFSGGW
+141 EKKLKEFSGGW

-181 SNIWLENFL
+181 SNTWLENFL

-199 ISHDREALNKT
+199 ISHDRETLNKT

-226 GNYDQYENQY
+226 GNYDQYEKIY
-236 AQKIIGQQSLF
+236 AQKKIGQRSLF
-247 EKQQAYKKNVMRFV
+247 DKQQAYKKNVMRFV
-261 NRFGSKASK
+261 DRFGSKASK

-318 GYEINKPILKDINLS
+318 GYEKGNPVLKDINLS
-333 IANDSRIALLGA
+333 ISNDSRIALLGA

-352 LIKLISEKL
+352 LIKLISEKI
-361 EPMSGKIIKSK
+361 EPMNGEIIKSK

-387 ELDQTAFQV
+387 DLDQTAFQV
-396 LSQKALDQPELKT
+396 LSKKDIDQPELKT
-409 RGILGKFGFDKAKSD
+409 RSILGKFGFDKAKSD
-424 TKIGKLSGGEK
+424 TKIEKLSGGEK
-435 TRLLFCLMSF
+435 TRLLFCFMSF

-460 DIDSISALINALNDY
+460 DLDSRSALINALNEY
-475 EGCVILVSHD
+475 EGCVVLVSHD
-485 TQLIEKVSDQLV
+485 TQLVEKICDQLL

-507 LEDLESYKTLIMDDK
+507 NEDLQSYKAFVIDDR
-522 KSNRSKN
+522 KSNNSKKKKENN
-529 KKEKNQKKNQKKLK
+529 KKKTQKKLK

-551 LTKEKLNIENQLVDK
+551 LTKEKTNIEARLISD
-566 ENISNYDLLSD
+566 ENINNYDLLSD
-577 LSNKYTEIKKDLEKS
+577 LSFKYIEIKKELEKN
-592 EELWL
+592 EEIWL
-597 NQQE
+597 NEQE

>member
-20 TSLLVPNGYH
+20 TSLLVSNGYH

-45 NLITKELSLDEGD
+45 NLITKELSLDEGE
-58 IKLQSNKSIG
+58 IKFQSNKTIG
-68 ILQQEIPD
+68 ILEQEIPGNE
-76 TQLTLLDFVLSG
+76 LSLLDFVLSS
-88 NQEQTELLKE
+88 NHEQTELLKE
-98 VETSTNPDRISEI
+98 VETSSNPERISEI
-111 YMRLEDLNAYDAPWK
+111 YMRLEDINAYDAPWK

-141 EKKLSDFSGGW
+141 EKKLNEFSGGW

-190 VNYPRTFIL
+190 INYPRTFIL
-199 ISHDREALNKT
+199 ISHDRETLNKT
-210 VDHIIHIDQLK
+210 VDHIIHVDQLK

-226 GNYDQYENQY
+226 GNYDQYEKQY
-236 AQKIIGQQSLF
+236 AQKKIGQQSLF
-247 EKQQAYKKNVMRFV
+247 NKQQAYKKNVMRFV
-261 NRFGSKASK
+261 DRFGSKASK

-294 AIKFSFPKPENL
+294 SIKFSFPKPENL

-318 GYEINKPILKDINLS
+318 GYEKDNPVLKDINLS
-333 IANDSRIALLGA
+333 ISNDSRIALLGA

-352 LIKLISEKL
+352 LIKLISEKI

-387 ELDQTAFQV
+387 DLNQTAFQV
-396 LSQKALDQPELKT
+396 LSKKDIDQSELKT
-409 RGILGKFGFDKAKSD
+409 RSILGKFGFDKTKSD
-424 TKIGKLSGGEK
+424 TKIEKLSGGEK

-445 ESPNILLLDEPTNHL
+445 ESPHILLLDEPTNHL
-460 DIDSISALINALNDY
+460 DIDSRSALINALNEY

-485 TQLIEKVSDQLV
+485 TQLVEKVSDQLL

-507 LEDLESYKTLIMDDK
+507 NEDLQSYKAFVIDDR
-522 KSNRSKN
+522 KSNNSKK
-529 KKEKNQKKNQKKLK
+529 KKENNKKKNQKKIK
-543 KLEINIKR
+543 KLEINLKR
-551 LTKEKLNIENQLVDK
+551 LTKEKTNIEAKLIAA
-566 ENISNYDLLSD
+566 ENINNYDLLSN
-577 LSNKYTEIKKDLEKS
+577 LSFKYIEIKKELEKN
-592 EELWL
+592 EEIWL
-597 NQQE
+597 NEQE

>member
-45 NLITKELSLDEGD
+45 NLITKELSLDEGE
-58 IKLQSNKSIG
+58 IIFQSNKTIG

-76 TQLTLLDFVLSG
+76 NELSLLEFVLSS
-88 NQEQTELLKE
+88 NHEQTELLKE
-98 VETSTNPDRISEI
+98 VETSTNSERISEI
-111 YMRLEDLNAYDAPWK
+111 YMRLEEINAYDAPWK
-126 ASLILSGLGFDKSQQ
+126 ASLILSGLGFDKPQQ
-141 EKKLSDFSGGW
+141 EKKLKEFSGGW

-181 SNIWLENFL
+181 SNTWLENFL

-199 ISHDREALNKT
+199 ISHDRETLNKT
-210 VDHIIHIDQLK
+210 VDHIIHVDQLK

-226 GNYDQYENQY
+226 GNYDQYEKIY
-236 AQKIIGQQSLF
+236 AQKKIGQQSLF
-247 EKQQAYKKNVMRFV
+247 DKQQAYKKNVMRFV
-261 NRFGSKASK
+261 DRFGSKASK

-318 GYEINKPILKDINLS
+318 GYEKGNPVLKDINLS
-333 IANDSRIALLGA
+333 ISNDSRIALLGA

-352 LIKLISEKL
+352 LIKLISEKI
-361 EPMSGKIIKSK
+361 EPMNGEIIKSK

-387 ELDQTAFQV
+387 DLDQTAFQV
-396 LSQKALDQPELKT
+396 LSKKDIDQPELKT
-409 RGILGKFGFDKAKSD
+409 RSILGKFGFDKAKSD
-424 TKIGKLSGGEK
+424 TKIEKLSGGEK

-460 DIDSISALINALNDY
+460 DLDSRSALINALNEY
-475 EGCVILVSHD
+475 EGCVVLVSHD
-485 TQLIEKVSDQLV
+485 TQLVEKICDQLL

-507 LEDLESYKTLIMDDK
+507 NEDLQSYKAFVIDDR
-522 KSNRSKN
+522 KSNNSKKKKENN
-529 KKEKNQKKNQKKLK
+529 KKKTQKKLK

-551 LTKEKLNIENQLVDK
+551 LTKEKTNIEARLISD
-566 ENISNYDLLSD
+566 ENINNYDLLSD
-577 LSNKYTEIKKDLEKS
+577 LSFKYIEIKKELEKN
-592 EELWL
+592 EEFWL
-597 NQQE
+597 NEQ

>member
-45 NLITKELSLDEGD
+45 NLITKELSLDEGE
-58 IKLQSNKSIG
+58 IIFQSNKTIG

-76 TQLTLLDFVLSG
+76 NELSLLEFVLSS
-88 NQEQTELLKE
+88 NHEQTELLKE
-98 VETSTNPDRISEI
+98 VETSTNSERISEI
-111 YMRLEDLNAYDAPWK
+111 YMRLEEINAYDAPWK
-126 ASLILSGLGFDKSQQ
+126 ASLILSGLGFDKPQQ
-141 EKKLSDFSGGW
+141 EKKLKEFSGGW

-181 SNIWLENFL
+181 SNTWLENFL

-199 ISHDREALNKT
+199 ISHDRETLNKT
-210 VDHIIHIDQLK
+210 VDHIIHVDQLK

-226 GNYDQYENQY
+226 GNYDQYEKIY
-236 AQKIIGQQSLF
+236 AQKKIGQQSLF
-247 EKQQAYKKNVMRFV
+247 DKQQAYKKNVMRFV
-261 NRFGSKASK
+261 DRFGSKASK

-318 GYEINKPILKDINLS
+318 GYEKGNPVLKDINLS
-333 IANDSRIALLGA
+333 ISNDSRIALLGA

-352 LIKLISEKL
+352 LIKLISEKI
-361 EPMSGKIIKSK
+361 EPMNGEIIKSK

-387 ELDQTAFQV
+387 DLDQTAFQV
-396 LSQKALDQPELKT
+396 LSKKDIDQPELKT
-409 RGILGKFGFDKAKSD
+409 RSILGKFGFDKAKSD
-424 TKIGKLSGGEK
+424 TKIEKLSGGEK

-460 DIDSISALINALNDY
+460 DLDSRSALINALNEY
-475 EGCVILVSHD
+475 EGCVVLVSHD
-485 TQLIEKVSDQLV
+485 TQLVEKICDQLL

-507 LEDLESYKTLIMDDK
+507 NEDLQSYKAYVIDDR
-522 KSNRSKN
+522 KSNNSKKKKENN
-529 KKEKNQKKNQKKLK
+529 KKKTQKKLK

-551 LTKEKLNIENQLVDK
+551 LTKEKTNIEARLISD
-566 ENISNYDLLSD
+566 ENINNYDLLSD
-577 LSNKYTEIKKDLEKS
+577 LSFKYIEIKKELEKN
-592 EELWL
+592 EEIWL
-597 NQQE
+597 NEQE

>member
-45 NLITKELSLDEGD
+45 NLITKELSLDEGE
-58 IKLQSNKSIG
+58 IIFQSNKTIG

-76 TQLTLLDFVLSG
+76 NELSLLEFVLSS
-88 NQEQTELLKE
+88 NHEQTELLKE
-98 VETSTNPDRISEI
+98 VETSTNSERISEI
-111 YMRLEDLNAYDAPWK
+111 YMRLEEINAYDAPWK
-126 ASLILSGLGFDKSQQ
+126 ASLILSGLGFDKPQQ
-141 EKKLSDFSGGW
+141 EKKLKEFSGGW

-181 SNIWLENFL
+181 SNTWLENFL

-199 ISHDREALNKT
+199 ISHDRETLNKT
-210 VDHIIHIDQLK
+210 VDHIIHVDQLK

-226 GNYDQYENQY
+226 GNYDQYEKIY
-236 AQKIIGQQSLF
+236 AQKKIGQQSLF
-247 EKQQAYKKNVMRFV
+247 DNQKAYKKNVMRFV
-261 NRFGSKASK
+261 DRFGSKASK

-318 GYEINKPILKDINLS
+318 GYEKGNPVLKDINLS
-333 IANDSRIALLGA
+333 ISNDSRIALLGA

-352 LIKLISEKL
+352 LIKLISEKI
-361 EPMSGKIIKSK
+361 EPMNGEIIKSK

-387 ELDQTAFQV
+387 DLDQTAFQV
-396 LSQKALDQPELKT
+396 LSKKDIDQPELKT
-409 RGILGKFGFDKAKSD
+409 RSILGKFGFDKAKSD
-424 TKIGKLSGGEK
+424 TKIEKLSGGEK

-460 DIDSISALINALNDY
+460 DLDSRSALINALNEY
-475 EGCVILVSHD
+475 EGCVVLVSHD
-485 TQLIEKVSDQLV
+485 TQLVEKICDQLL

-507 LEDLESYKTLIMDDK
+507 NEDLQSYKAFVIDDR
-522 KSNRSKN
+522 KSNNSKKKKENN
-529 KKEKNQKKNQKKLK
+529 KKKTQKKLK

-551 LTKEKLNIENQLVDK
+551 LTKEKTNIEARLISD
-566 ENISNYDLLSD
+566 ENINNYDLLSD
-577 LSNKYTEIKKDLEKS
+577 LSFKYIEIKKELEKN
-592 EELWL
+592 EEIWL
-597 NQQE
+597 NEQE

>member
-45 NLITKELSLDEGD
+45 NLITKELSLDEGE
-58 IKLQSNKSIG
+58 IIFQSNKTIG

-76 TQLTLLDFVLSG
+76 NELSLLEFVLSS
-88 NQEQTELLKE
+88 NHEQTELLKE
-98 VETSTNPDRISEI
+98 VETSTNSERISEI
-111 YMRLEDLNAYDAPWK
+111 YMRLEEINAYDAPWK
-126 ASLILSGLGFDKSQQ
+126 ASLILSGLGFDKPQQ
-141 EKKLSDFSGGW
+141 EKKLKEFSGGW

-181 SNIWLENFL
+181 SNTWLENFL

-199 ISHDREALNKT
+199 ISHDRETLNKT
-210 VDHIIHIDQLK
+210 VDHIIHVDQLK

-226 GNYDQYENQY
+226 GNYDQYEKIY
-236 AQKIIGQQSLF
+236 AQKKIGQQSLF
-247 EKQQAYKKNVMRFV
+247 DKQQAYKKNVMRFV
-261 NRFGSKASK
+261 DRFGSKASK

-318 GYEINKPILKDINLS
+318 GYEKGNPVLKDINLS
-333 IANDSRIALLGA
+333 ISNDSRIALLGA

-352 LIKLISEKL
+352 LIKLISEKI
-361 EPMSGKIIKSK
+361 EPMNGEIIKSK

-387 ELDQTAFQV
+387 DLDQTAFQV
-396 LSQKALDQPELKT
+396 LSKKYIDQPELKT
-409 RGILGKFGFDKAKSD
+409 RSILGKFGFDKAKSD
-424 TKIGKLSGGEK
+424 TKIEKLSGGEK

-460 DIDSISALINALNDY
+460 DLDSRSALINALNEY
-475 EGCVILVSHD
+475 EGCVVLVSHD
-485 TQLIEKVSDQLV
+485 TQLVEKICDQLL

-507 LEDLESYKTLIMDDK
+507 NEDLQSYKAFVIDDR
-522 KSNRSKN
+522 KSNNSKKKKENN
-529 KKEKNQKKNQKKLK
+529 KKKTQKKLK

-551 LTKEKLNIENQLVDK
+551 LTKEKTNIEARLISD
-566 ENISNYDLLSD
+566 ENINNYDLLSD
-577 LSNKYTEIKKDLEKS
+577 LSFKYIEIKKELEKN
-592 EELWL
+592 EEIWL
-597 NQQE
+597 NEQE